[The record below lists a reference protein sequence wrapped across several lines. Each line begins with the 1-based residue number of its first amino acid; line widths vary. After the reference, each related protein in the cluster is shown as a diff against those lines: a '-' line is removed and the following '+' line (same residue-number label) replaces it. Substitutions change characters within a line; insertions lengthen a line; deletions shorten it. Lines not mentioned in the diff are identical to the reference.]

1 MSGEL
6 LLRVRD
12 LSIWFGG
19 GGRYLKAVN
28 RASIEIGRGEIVG
41 LIGQSGSGKTTLAM
55 GLLGL
60 VKGYPGLWEGEAVLD
75 GKSLLP
81 ELPRFILRKGD
92 QVDKRYIPC
101 QRAHREALKGVLGR
115 EIATIFQEPKASLD
129 PFYTVGEH
137 MLEALER
144 NRDRHA
150 GAKDLKAV
158 GIGLLKDV
166 GLVDAENLW
175 GLHPHEI
182 SGGMA
187 QRVMI
192 SMALCAKP
200 KLLIADEPS
209 TSLDV
214 TTQAK
219 LLQLFLRLRDK
230 HGLSVLIIS
239 HDIGVI

>member
-1 MSGEL
+1 MTAPL
-6 LLRVRD
+6 LSIKD

-19 GGRYLKAVN
+19 GGHYLKAVN
-28 RASIEIGRGEIVG
+28 QASLVVGRGEIVG

-60 VKGYPGLWEGEAVLD
+60 VKGYPGLWAGEALLD

-81 ELPRFILRKGD
+81 EMGKLIIRKGD
-92 QVDKRYIPC
+92 TVDKKYIPF
-101 QRAHREALKGVLGR
+101 QRAQRRQLRGVLGR
-115 EIATIFQEPKASLD
+115 EIATIFQEPKAALD

-137 MLEALER
+137 MIEALER
-144 NRDRHA
+144 NLDRHGGEVRKSGKA
-150 GAKDLKAV
+150 GLKAIGV
-158 GIGLLKDV
+158 GLLKDV

-219 LLQLFLRLRDK
+219 LLQLFLTLRDK
-230 HGLSVLIIS
+230 
-239 HDIGVI
+239 

>member
-1 MSGEL
+1 MACS
-6 LLRVRD
+6 
-12 LSIWFGG
+12 
-19 GGRYLKAVN
+19 
-28 RASIEIGRGEIVG
+28 
-41 LIGQSGSGKTTLAM
+41 
-55 GLLGL
+55 
-60 VKGYPGLWEGEAVLD
+60 
-75 GKSLLP
+75 
-81 ELPRFILRKGD
+81 
-92 QVDKRYIPC
+92 
-101 QRAHREALKGVLGR
+101 R

-144 NRDRHA
+144 NLDRHGGAAAA
-150 GAKDLKAV
+150 GGGSGLKAV

-209 TSLDV
+209 TSL
-214 TTQAK
+214 T
-219 LLQLFLRLRDK
+219 
-230 HGLSVLIIS
+230 
-239 HDIGVI
+239 